1 MNHTFDLIS
10 SSLLCFSAL
19 IGFVY
24 GLIRFFRP
32 GQALYKKMVACA
44 IGCLFIERLYGIVQ
58 ILVAG
63 DVTQLFQIGTFGNI
77 GCYMFLFSANYGA
90 IDKLIDDGS
99 AELKKYRQIAL
110 AAPAVAI
117 GIGVVLLLSPSDPG
131 RTITCAIEELFTGA
145 SAYYSLKHLLI
156 PKKYMDFL
164 SSLKPFHALCL
175 LLAVGLTTE
184 NIIWCYQITT
194 EVVWAVPYTLLLFV
208 MPATAPVLE
217 RGIKKWRA

>member
-10 SSLLCFSAL
+10 SSLLCFAAL
-19 IGFVY
+19 VGFVY
-24 GLIRFFRP
+24 GLVRFFRP
-32 GQALYKKMVACA
+32 RQALYKKMVACA
-44 IGCLFIERLYGIVQ
+44 IGCLFLERLYGIVQ

-63 DVTQLFQIGTFGNI
+63 DVPQLFQIGTFGNI

-90 IDKLIDDGS
+90 IDSLIDDRS
-99 AELKKYRQIAL
+99 DALKKYRRIAL

-117 GIGVVLLLSPSDPG
+117 GIGVVLLLAPSDPG

-164 SSLKPFHALCL
+164 SSLKPFHITCL
-175 LLAVGLTTE
+175 LLAVALTTE
-184 NIIWCYQITT
+184 NIIWCYQITN
-194 EVVWAVPYTLLLFV
+194 EIVWTVPYALLFVV

-217 RGIKKWRA
+217 RGIQKWRA